1 MSIRNNIEKMKKY
14 KYKFWSINIIS
25 GLYSAL
31 LVFINALIWVLIN
44 KKKIKV
50 KKNVYINLE

>member
-1 MSIRNNIEKMKKY
+1 MSNENSLEKIKNY